1 MKRTMT
7 RRFYVGSTR
16 MSNGEAEQRGWMKT
30 YGEALDSAKA
40 LVENGSDEIR
50 YVVEVV
56 AIIRRKEN
64 PVIVEEIRR

>member
-1 MKRTMT
+1 
-7 RRFYVGSTR
+7 